1 MSAVERLYMMGGF
14 HCFIY
19 ETQDVIAGLWNT
31 HCFLYFRF
39 ERGPSFRVRDER
51 RSESDH
57 RTKVDVRH
65 SRDRYP
71 ESSKGKEDRYVSM

>member
-1 MSAVERLYMMGGF
+1 MHAHICAVEHRYMIGGF
-14 HCFIY
+14 HCLIY
-19 ETQDVIAGLWNT
+19 KTQEVGTGLWNK

-71 ESSKGKEDRYVSM
+71 ESSKGKED

>member
-1 MSAVERLYMMGGF
+1 MIGGY
-14 HCFIY
+14 HCLIY
-19 ETQDVIAGLWNT
+19 ETEEVGSAVLNT
-31 HCFLYFRF
+31 RCFLSFRF

-71 ESSKGKEDRYVSM
+71 ESSKGKED

>member
-1 MSAVERLYMMGGF
+1 VHAHICAVEHLYMIGGF
-14 HCFIY
+14 HCLIY
-19 ETQDVIAGLWNT
+19 ETREVSAGLWNT
-31 HCFLYFRF
+31 HCFPYFRF

-71 ESSKGKEDRYVSM
+71 ESSKGKED

>member
-1 MSAVERLYMMGGF
+1 MRIILFDIFAVLVAAIIVSSAMQ
-14 HCFIY
+14 HCY
-19 ETQDVIAGLWNT
+19 DVTQCL
-31 HCFLYFRF
+31 FYSRF
-39 ERGPSFRVRDER
+39 ERGPSFRVREER

-71 ESSKGKEDRYVSM
+71 ESSKGEEC